1 MQSSLIISYK
11 RRICI
16 KLYMGVIMLRLNLN
30 LLYSVTPCLVLLR
43 ENATKVKE
51 LGLLIMTGDTVLQD
65 ATICYAYT

>member
-1 MQSSLIISYK
+1 
-11 RRICI
+11 
-16 KLYMGVIMLRLNLN
+16 MGVIMLRLNLN